1 MDPNGRP
8 EMQEA
13 LMSYENDKYI
23 NNIYYIYNKKYIYI
37 SHLSKIYVLY
47 DKYSI

>member
-1 MDPNGRP
+1 MGNVDPNGRS

-23 NNIYYIYNKKYIYI
+23 LYTYIYI
-37 SHLSKIYVLY
+37 YHLSEIHALY